1 MKKVLAF
8 ALAACTLLSLAAC
21 GHTVERPVGSSTV
34 PADAVPP
41 LHAPESTAAP
51 MTASATES
59 TTAAATTA
67 ETTAATTAR
76 PRTAAT
82 TKPAATTKR
91 ATATLPTAA
100 KTTAAATAPLPPE
113 ELPIPSGSGAEDT
126 EYDVQTVPEYLID
139 WTFDGDTVYTIHKW
153 PNRLCVMD
161 ANDIENMAIFD
172 LPGRP
177 AELQLH
183 GDRLMI
189 AYPDLQCIRVYDRQ
203 SLSQVAEYRFSFEIS
218 SFCLDGDTVYA
229 TEDDQWCRVFKVS
242 LSTGE
247 TEQLLWGVYCPT
259 VRLNKELGLLYIGE
273 SNGSSTDLI
282 YYDLFDPDH
291 IQRVQKD
298 VCSARTLSF
307 IDGYVYWGIFKLAP
321 DTPAPVF
328 QYYGSILRVDDDF
341 VITKRAIY
349 DRHTDQLI
357 ATLEDPISRVLITQS
372 GNIVVYCQNV
382 NAVFSFRGQEN

>member
-34 PADAVPP
+34 SADGVPS

-51 MTASATES
+51 VTASATES

-67 ETTAATTAR
+67 ETTAATTAK

-100 KTTAAATAPLPPE
+100 KTTAAATATLPPE
-113 ELPIPSGSGAEDT
+113 ELPIPSGSEPEDT
-126 EYDVQTVPEYLID
+126 EYDVQIVPEFLAD
-139 WTFDGDTVYTIHKW
+139 WTFAGDTVYTIHRR
-153 PNRLCVMD
+153 PNLLCVMD
-161 ANDIENMAIFD
+161 ANDIENMTVFD

-177 AELQLH
+177 AELQIH

-189 AYPDLQCIRVYDRQ
+189 SYPDLQCIRVYDRQ

-372 GNIVVYCQNV
+372 GNIVAYCQNV
-382 NAVFSFRGQEN
+382 NAVFSFHGQEN